1 MSYQT
6 DKSFAYYHQ
15 GRIVEIYRIT
25 SSINGQIATLAG
37 HKMVVPNSSNT
48 SGIEYPDEDILNG
61 IRVEYTSLEE
71 PFVVEDTELTSLQYS
86 ASTIYFNENNIQN
99 QDVNG
104 NNVNAF
110 PFAVGDKVRIQGSKL
125 NDGYYT
131 LTGASIQ
138 TLVTSGLV
146 NEEKA
151 ELITITQVPE
161 SVSLPT
167 ELSHINLNRLLS
179 LAIVDYL
186 KASFAERE
194 GDLERKEYYMK
205 QFSKKVSDNESNKNK
220 IYMVQSTSFA
230 VK

>member
-86 ASTIYFNENNIQN
+86 ASTIYFNGNNIQN